1 MRDTTRAEKLLSL
14 FTSADRAAAIAGDL
28 TEQRQRHK
36 PLLFWLDVL
45 GTVSAL
51 WRAAVIDSPLRV
63 LSLAASACGL
73 LFATLLTGIAAV
85 FLIPALM
92 DSIARWIVLP
102 LFWWTGAL
110 ATGALLVRVA
120 PIHGMAVAATLALV
134 GDALLVVLVAR
145 AFRLDLLFGDLVLF
159 CTTGLLA
166 AVPLLAGAAIAR
178 RRLTGRAISAWE
190 QNP

>member
-1 MRDTTRAEKLLSL
+1 
-14 FTSADRAAAIAGDL
+14 
-28 TEQRQRHK
+28 
-36 PLLFWLDVL
+36 
-45 GTVSAL
+45 
-51 WRAAVIDSPLRV
+51 
-63 LSLAASACGL
+63 
-73 LFATLLTGIAAV
+73 
-85 FLIPALM
+85 
-92 DSIARWIVLP
+92 
-102 LFWWTGAL
+102 
-110 ATGALLVRVA
+110 
-120 PIHGMAVAATLALV
+120 MAVAATLALV